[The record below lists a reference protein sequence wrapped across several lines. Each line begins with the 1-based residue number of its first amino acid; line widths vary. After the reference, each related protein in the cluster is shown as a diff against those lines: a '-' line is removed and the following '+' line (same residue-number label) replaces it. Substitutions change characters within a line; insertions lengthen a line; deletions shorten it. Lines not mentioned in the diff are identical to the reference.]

1 MLPHIGNSGS
11 STDRVH
17 IDVTIAVLAVSVL
30 HDFKNVTRHVMTED
44 DPEIIYSKHSGDYLV
59 DGERLEL
66 DFVHFPALRR
76 EAQRLCHSDDTVWR
90 DFIAFSVLRGV

>member
-1 MLPHIGNSGS
+1 MLPLIGNSHS
-11 STDRVH
+11 SNGRVY
-17 IDVTIAVLAVSVL
+17 INVTIVVLAVTVL
-30 HDFKNVTRHVMTED
+30 HDFKNVKRLIMTED
-44 DPEIIYSKHSGDYLV
+44 DPEIIYSEHSGDYLV